1 MAVHFFP
8 DSGLAY
14 DACQC
19 DESIAKGDLLIIE
32 SERVIGV
39 ADTWPIAVSREHGA
53 LHWLPNGEVTEQ
65 LTNSLPRTVLNGI
78 ECGRQVAAAFGW

>member
-19 DESIAKGDLLIIE
+19 DEGIAKGDLLIIE
-32 SERVIGV
+32 SECVIGV

-65 LTNSLPRTVLNGI
+65 LTNSLPHAVLNGI
-78 ECGRQVAAAFGW
+78 ERGRKVAAAFGW